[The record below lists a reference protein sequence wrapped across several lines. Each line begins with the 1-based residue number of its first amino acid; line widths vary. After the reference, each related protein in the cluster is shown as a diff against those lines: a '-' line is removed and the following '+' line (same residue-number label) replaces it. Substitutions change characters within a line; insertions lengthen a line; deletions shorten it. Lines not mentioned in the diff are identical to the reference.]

1 MRVIKKIS
9 FYVYDNDGITLEQLL
24 FELTKK
30 GLKYVWIEKKTDM
43 FDTQKYRTLM
53 EICGNDLV
61 VDFKIRDKTEWFTS
75 GVGIIK
81 IPFKESH
88 LL

>member
-9 FYVYDNDGITLEQLL
+9 FYVYDNDSMTLEQLL

-30 GLKYVWIEKKTDM
+30 GSKYIWEERSSDKIGLKEYNELID
-43 FDTQKYRTLM
+43 
-53 EICGNDLV
+53 ICGDDLV
-61 VDFKIRDKTEWFTS
+61 VDFKACDKTEWYQG